1 MEKLS
6 ISDGEWKIMNLL
18 WDKEPRTLTE
28 LAYLLKPET
37 GWSKATVNVMLNRLS
52 DKGAVRYEIGGRSK
66 LCYPLIKREEAVMQE
81 ARNTLGR
88 IKTGSIGLLVST
100 MARESK
106 LTDGDIE
113 ELMNILKEVKGK

>member
-1 MEKLS
+1 MEKMS